1 MSTAGTTSET
11 GLVGGRSMR
20 RFWRMSRGFLS
31 RKTTFHPWALIAL
44 LMAGVT
50 LQLALQ
56 YRLNLWNRDFFNAL
70 ERRDASIAWDQTRI
84 LLMLVS
90 SSVVLAVVAV
100 WARMTFQRN
109 WRCWLTPQLL
119 AFWLSKNQ
127 TSVHPGSR
135 VVSDFA
141 EYRIA
146 EDARVATDAPIDFMV
161 GLLTSLL
168 TAATFIT
175 VLWTVG
181 GSMDLSV
188 FGLQA
193 RLPGYLVIGVIIYS
207 ALTTA
212 AMVAIGGRMGS
223 VIERKNEAESELKS
237 AVARLRE
244 RLQDHTAPTLA
255 PPDAD
260 LVADVTAALEKV
272 DTRWRHLCGQHMR
285 TTLVSHGNNLLAPV
299 MGLLLCMPNYVHG
312 RMTLGEMT
320 QSAAAF
326 MAVQGAFNW
335 LVDNYP
341 RLAEWISSSS
351 RVGNLL
357 LDLDEC
363 DSDARLDEVSNADRS
378 PRPT

>member
-1 MSTAGTTSET
+1 
-11 GLVGGRSMR
+11 
-20 RFWRMSRGFLS
+20 MSRGFLS
-31 RKTTFHPWALIAL
+31 GETGFHPWALIAL
-44 LMAGVT
+44 LMAGVA

-70 ERRDASIAWDQTRI
+70 ERRDSSIAWGQTQT
-84 LLMLVS
+84 LFVLVA

-100 WARMTFQRN
+100 WARMSFQRN
-109 WRCWLTPQLL
+109 WRCWLTPKLL
-119 AFWLSKNQ
+119 AFWLSKYQGN
-127 TSVHPGSR
+127 VHCDSR

-181 GSMDLSV
+181 GSIDLSV
-188 FGLQA
+188 FGLQT
-193 RLPGYLVIGVIIYS
+193 RIPGYLVIAVIIYS
-207 ALTTA
+207 VLTTT
-212 AMVAIGGRMGS
+212 AMIAIGGRMGS

-244 RLQDHTAPTLA
+244 RLQGPSGRTLD
-255 PPDAD
+255 PLDAD
-260 LVADVTAALEKV
+260 LLAAVTAALEKV
-272 DTRWRHLCGQHMR
+272 NIRWRYLCGQHMR
-285 TTLVSHGNNLLAPV
+285 TTLVSHGNNLLAPL

-312 RMTLGEMT
+312 GMTLGEMT

-341 RLAEWISSSS
+341 RLAEWASCSS
-351 RVGNLL
+351 RVGVLL
-357 LDLDEC
+357 LTLDKCEG
-363 DSDARLDEVSNADRS
+363 DASAVD
-378 PRPT
+378 